1 METSTHRAYIM
12 APPCPHTLICDGQ
25 HTSPR
30 GYQYRWYNLRG
41 FLVSVFLLSTIAI
54 CGAQP
59 SWQQLSVSIVG
70 VDPAQRMRMRI
81 DSTTNTAYVAFSF
94 EEDVVVDGERIT
106 SRGQHDVVLVA
117 ISPSGSPLWTKTFG
131 GPGDD
136 LVGDLVLTPDGDLL
150 LAANCG
156 GLTTSLPTYEIGDI
170 TLTGRGNYDAV
181 LVRLTSAGAV
191 RWTRVDGS
199 VYSDIINT
207 VSISASG
214 IVTGGFFVGQSRF
227 GPTPVRDSLGQPAAF
242 LHATTPTGQHVD
254 VTVFSPVAGDGLRSP
269 QSSVVSVHHGVPIT
283 AVVDRTSDVVV
294 GTTVVAGRAPD
305 VFPPVIISWSPR
317 SDPTVADDVSLCG
330 SVSLDAAMSSGG
342 TVLASVGDGGPCDA
356 GPDAILR
363 VVSNES
369 TSTSGFGTCAF
380 CTVDAVR
387 TIGSST
393 YVLWSWAER
402 FDVPIRAVSF
412 RTDPYVRDGAATVFR
427 AGAPTEVFSLG
438 ASILGRIADVEASSN
453 GLRWLVAI
461 AGNAAALPNHSGS
474 PDTALFIVGDDSQ
487 TSINEADT
495 AHQYDSPFV
504 ALIDMLGQTIPI
516 GQNYS
521 SLSTITTTAT
531 SAFIAEV
538 TGTLPTGM
546 YLGLR
551 ANGRTERIFVP

>member
-1 METSTHRAYIM
+1 M
-12 APPCPHTLICDGQ
+12 PCCNSQ
-25 HTSPR
+25 HLQLPECLR
-30 GYQYRWYNLRG
+30 RWYNHRG
-41 FLVSVFLLSTIAI
+41 CLVALVVLWSVVI
-54 CGAQP
+54 CEAQTT
-59 SWQQLSVSIVG
+59 WQQLSVSIVG
-70 VDPAQRMRMRI
+70 VDPSQRMRMRI
-81 DSTTNTAYVAFSF
+81 DSTTNVAYVAFSF
-94 EEDVVVDGERIT
+94 EEDVVVDGDRMT

-117 ISPSGSPLWTKTFG
+117 ISPSGSPLWTRTFG

-181 LVRLTSAGAV
+181 LVRLTSAGSV

-207 VSISASG
+207 VSISPLG

-242 LHATTPTGQHVD
+242 LHATTTTGQHID
-254 VTVFSPVAGDGLRSP
+254 VTVLSPVAGDGFRSP
-269 QSSVVSVHHGVPIT
+269 QSSIVSVRHGEQIT

-305 VFPPVIISWSPR
+305 VFPPVIISWTPR
-317 SDPTVADDVSLCG
+317 SAPTVADDVSLCG
-330 SVSLDAAMSSGG
+330 SVSLDADIDPAG

-369 TSTSGFGTCAF
+369 TSTSGFGTCAY

-387 TIGSST
+387 TIGAST

-402 FDVPIRAVSF
+402 FDVPLQAVSL

-427 AGAPTEVFSLG
+427 AGNPTDVFSLG
-438 ASILGRIADVEASSN
+438 ASILGRIADVDASSN

-474 PDTALFIVGDDSQ
+474 PDTALFIVGDGEQ
-487 TSINEADT
+487 TS
-495 AHQYDSPFV
+495 AHEDNNVETSDSPFV
-504 ALIDMLGQTIPI
+504 ALIDMLGRTIPI
-516 GQNYS
+516 HKNNAATVTVTS
-521 SLSTITTTAT
+521 TNTISLVAE
-531 SAFIAEV
+531 IA
-538 TGTLPTGM
+538 GTLPTGI

>member
-1 METSTHRAYIM
+1 
-12 APPCPHTLICDGQ
+12 
-25 HTSPR
+25 
-30 GYQYRWYNLRG
+30 
-41 FLVSVFLLSTIAI
+41 
-54 CGAQP
+54 
-59 SWQQLSVSIVG
+59 
-70 VDPAQRMRMRI
+70 MRI
-81 DSTTNTAYVAFSF
+81 DSTTNTAYVAFAF

-117 ISPSGSPLWTKTFG
+117 ISQTGSALWTRTFG

-181 LVRLTSAGAV
+181 LIRLTSAGSV

-207 VSISASG
+207 VSISNTG

-242 LHATTPTGQHVD
+242 LHATTTTGQHVD
-254 VTVFSPVAGDGLRSP
+254 VTVFSPVAGDGIRSP
-269 QSSVVSVHHGVPIT
+269 QSSVVSVRHGESIT

-294 GTTVVAGRAPD
+294 GENVVAGRAPD
-305 VFPPVIISWSPR
+305 VFPPVIVNWTPR
-317 SDPTVADDVSLCG
+317 STPTVVDDVSLCG
-330 SVSLDAAMSSGG
+330 SVSLDAAIDPAGV
-342 TVLASVGDGGPCDA
+342 VLASVGDGGPCDA

-387 TIGSST
+387 TIGAST

-402 FDVPIRAVSF
+402 FDVPLRAVSM

-427 AGAPTEVFSLG
+427 AGTPTEVFSLG
-438 ASILGRIADVEASSN
+438 ASILGRIADVDASSN

-487 TSINEADT
+487 TSMNEENTDEPFDA
-495 AHQYDSPFV
+495 PFV
-504 ALIDMLGQTIPI
+504 ILIDILGRTFPVPQS
-516 GQNYS
+516 YS
-521 SLSTITTTAT
+521 SPSSFTSTRT
-531 SAFIAEV
+531 SALIAEV
-538 TGTLPTGM
+538 AGTLPTGM